1 MPSRIPDLQ
10 IRLVEASTEG
20 FVVADETGAVKYTNP
35 AAAELF
41 GYTSEEMLT
50 LRVEDLMPREHRMG
64 HHALRESYHNKPEQK
79 PMGTGRNLRAL
90 RNDGT
95 SFYVEIS
102 LTPLPTENGNW
113 VCALITDVDEK
124 VKLHQENEALNRKLS
139 DLLDARTLELSQTQ
153 QLYQA
158 VARNY
163 PNGMICVLD
172 KDLKCVFAE
181 GKSLS
186 ELRMSGKE
194 LAGTAYLDHLP
205 DHVRTD
211 VRNLLEA
218 TQQGGMHSTEVEHD
232 GAWFQLDAVRLD
244 GPNQGQLLV
253 IEQDISTAVQAL
265 KKEKEVNEWMSRFV
279 SMASHE
285 FRTPLSAIGLSADL
299 SARHLNQGNLPRLKP
314 HLAKIQGNIRHLTS
328 ILNDFLN
335 LERLE
340 TGKLDHSETC
350 FDVLELM
357 EKIVAESQ
365 LTATGDQLIHLRV
378 GDHVKAHRKVF
389 SLEEALTGILS
400 NLLSNAIKYS
410 PEGTDV
416 HVNLDRSDT
425 EWKLEVS
432 DEGVGISKA
441 DLPHVF
447 QRFFRAESTQ
457 HIPGTGVGL
466 DLVTRYTH
474 SLGGRISC
482 VSEQGVGSTFTVVW
496 PVNHETPLP

>member
-1 MPSRIPDLQ
+1 
-10 IRLVEASTEG
+10 
-20 FVVADETGAVKYTNP
+20 
-35 AAAELF
+35 
-41 GYTSEEMLT
+41 
-50 LRVEDLMPREHRMG
+50 
-64 HHALRESYHNKPEQK
+64 
-79 PMGTGRNLRAL
+79 
-90 RNDGT
+90 
-95 SFYVEIS
+95 
-102 LTPLPTENGNW
+102 
-113 VCALITDVDEK
+113 
-124 VKLHQENEALNRKLS
+124 
-139 DLLDARTLELSQTQ
+139 
-153 QLYQA
+153 
-158 VARNY
+158 
-163 PNGMICVLD
+163 
-172 KDLKCVFAE
+172 
-181 GKSLS
+181 
-186 ELRMSGKE
+186 
-194 LAGTAYLDHLP
+194 
-205 DHVRTD
+205 
-211 VRNLLEA
+211 
-218 TQQGGMHSTEVEHD
+218 
-232 GAWFQLDAVRLD
+232 
-244 GPNQGQLLV
+244 
-253 IEQDISTAVQAL
+253 
-265 KKEKEVNEWMSRFV
+265 
-279 SMASHE
+279 
-285 FRTPLSAIGLSADL
+285 
-299 SARHLNQGNLPRLKP
+299 
-314 HLAKIQGNIRHLTS
+314 
-328 ILNDFLN
+328 
-335 LERLE
+335 
-340 TGKLDHSETC
+340 
-350 FDVLELM
+350 M